1 MKGMRLLPAI
11 LMLLLI
17 GSVNVISLQDCFA
30 SHTDNGNVFKKVSP
44 LLIKQSGL
52 WRL

>member
-17 GSVNVISLQDCFA
+17 GCVCVICLQDSFT
-30 SHTDNGNVFKKVSP
+30 SHTDKGNEKT
-44 LLIKQSGL
+44 KQ
-52 WRL
+52 RTCIHTIQT